1 MEKSRPCK
9 FFVLVLS
16 LSQILTG
23 LQPCEECLHNG
34 PSDGFKKRKS
44 GQTYARNLLRW
55 IIDIN
60 NPLYNEVST
69 SGVIYHWSILLG
81 TDFSSISISALHSS
95 VSSVYCNQWKV
106 VCFGIICLQI
116 YRSLCLIEFPMM
128 KLAVADNR
136 FNYVYTING

>member
-16 LSQILTG
+16 LSQILMG

-60 NPLYNEVST
+60 DPLYNEDST
-69 SGVIYHWSILLG
+69 LGVIYH
-81 TDFSSISISALHSS
+81 
-95 VSSVYCNQWKV
+95 
-106 VCFGIICLQI
+106 
-116 YRSLCLIEFPMM
+116 
-128 KLAVADNR
+128 
-136 FNYVYTING
+136 

>member
-34 PSDGFKKRKS
+34 LSDGFKKRKS

-60 NPLYNEVST
+60 DPLYNEDST
-69 SGVIYHWSILLG
+69 LGVIYH
-81 TDFSSISISALHSS
+81 
-95 VSSVYCNQWKV
+95 
-106 VCFGIICLQI
+106 
-116 YRSLCLIEFPMM
+116 
-128 KLAVADNR
+128 
-136 FNYVYTING
+136 